1 MTKNKFR
8 NLITVVA
15 VILVFVL
22 AGGWIAQSVINR
34 QNQSGTKSKMGSCFI
49 LTPQNEENSIMTLSA
64 EAYSSTDDSANLNS
78 AAAFY
83 QGESYTLTATVR
95 SFYSNPNVDWKVEF
109 VDLSTEYATG
119 NNASNYISITET
131 ENSNTVIVKCMQP
144 FMEQIRVV
152 AALHNNSNTKAICIC
167 DYEQRYVYDIELGE
181 YRFRSD
187 SVIEYVN
194 GKRLPIQKAVI
205 KADLRT
211 AEAKTFFVNE
221 VSTLYTIQSNKY
233 KTGSLN
239 FVIEP
244 TEEFAGEFSN
254 YELKTYSNNSD
265 DSGEFE
271 HFFDA
276 HWAHS
281 ENGNY
286 DFIKSLL
293 SYSENTPLYKLK
305 ILDAPCGEVVFD
317 LYFSFTL
324 PSDAISIDKNN
335 IKF

>member
-1 MTKNKFR
+1 MR
-8 NLITVVA
+8 NI
-15 VILVFVL
+15 
-22 AGGWIAQSVINR
+22 
-34 QNQSGTKSKMGSCFI
+34 
-49 LTPQNEENSIMTLSA
+49 
-64 EAYSSTDDSANLNS
+64 
-78 AAAFY
+78 
-83 QGESYTLTATVR
+83 GER
-95 SFYSNPNVDWKVEF
+95 G
-109 VDLSTEYATG
+109 TG

-244 TEEFAGEFSN
+244 TASAIEDETVNFAVSLIGDYKSEVTEIKIYSDGNLITTIEGGKNDGASNFYKEYSFIMPDGDVEIVVFIEKITVSEYYTLSYDTLGSGSADSIMVYMSDVAKAGEYMTVYIQLGLDEQEITISRVVLQN
-254 YELKTYSNNSD
+254 ADTGEEIGDELEGYD
-265 DSGEFE
+265 
-271 HFFDA
+271 
-276 HWAHS
+276 
-281 ENGNY
+281 GNY
-286 DFIKSLL
+286 DF
-293 SYSENTPLYKLK
+293 TMPAC
-305 ILDAPCGEVVFD
+305 DVVIMIY
-317 LYFSFTL
+317 LT
-324 PSDAISIDKNN
+324 SD
-335 IKF
+335 

>member
-1 MTKNKFR
+1 MCLPAIILF
-8 NLITVVA
+8 TVLFTVK
-15 VILVFVL
+15 
-22 AGGWIAQSVINR
+22 R
-34 QNQSGTKSKMGSCFI
+34 
-49 LTPQNEENSIMTLSA
+49 
-64 EAYSSTDDSANLNS
+64 
-78 AAAFY
+78 
-83 QGESYTLTATVR
+83 LTAFAFSKSIKGKILR
-95 SFYSNPNVDWKVEF
+95 NIGERG
-109 VDLSTEYATG
+109 TG

-244 TEEFAGEFSN
+244 TASAIEDETVNFAVSLIG
-254 YELKTYSNNSD
+254 D
-265 DSGEFE
+265 R
-271 HFFDA
+271 
-276 HWAHS
+276 
-281 ENGNY
+281 
-286 DFIKSLL
+286 KS
-293 SYSENTPLYKLK
+293 
-305 ILDAPCGEVVFD
+305 VV
-317 LYFSFTL
+317 
-324 PSDAISIDKNN
+324 
-335 IKF
+335 